1 MIAEEA
7 LLVVTDLVGLQHLL
21 AALRARHHEG
31 GRGRPSSMVGRA
43 GERGIGRRLLTVAS
57 SSDNC

>member
-1 MIAEEA
+1 MDCQEVIAEEA

-31 GRGRPSSMVGRA
+31 GRGRPSSMVGAGWRA
-43 GERGIGRRLLTVAS
+43 GDR
-57 SSDNC
+57 